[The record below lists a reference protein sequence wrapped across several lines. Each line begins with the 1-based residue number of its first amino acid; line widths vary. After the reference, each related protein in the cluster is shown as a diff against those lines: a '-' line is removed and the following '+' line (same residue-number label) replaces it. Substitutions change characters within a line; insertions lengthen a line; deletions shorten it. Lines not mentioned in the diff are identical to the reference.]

1 MKFYF
6 DLCFIF
12 NYFEMKLC
20 FKHPL
25 LNNQVSC
32 IVKQSEL
39 QHAKL
44 YQQGYTIW
52 FFKN

>member
-1 MKFYF
+1 
-6 DLCFIF
+6 
-12 NYFEMKLC
+12 MKLC